1 MKERLLAGAAAAL
14 LSLTA
19 LTPTAAA
26 ARMVPVTVN
35 GSLLPSASYLSGGVT
50 AVSLRALLET
60 AGWTVTWDSQA
71 GQAAARCGDAS
82 LTARP
87 GETVLTVNGQDRAT
101 TAPVFLRNGRTY
113 VPVRSLCQALGWEVC
128 WDGSLGGAAVTTG
141 VQVNG
146 AAAEGPAWTEEDLY
160 WLSRVISAESRG
172 ESFQGQ
178 LAVGS
183 VVMNRVAS
191 DEFPDTIREV
201 VFDCK
206 DGVQFEPV
214 SNGTIYDEPSPLSV
228 TAAKQILSGGESVVG
243 DCLYFYAPAL
253 SQGKW
258 INANRT
264 YYTTIG
270 CHRFYL

>member
-101 TAPVFLRNGRTY
+101 TAPVFLRGGRAY
-113 VPVRSLCQALGWEVC
+113 APVRSLCEALGW
-128 WDGSLGGAAVTTG
+128 
-141 VQVNG
+141 
-146 AAAEGPAWTEEDLY
+146 
-160 WLSRVISAESRG
+160 
-172 ESFQGQ
+172 
-178 LAVGS
+178 
-183 VVMNRVAS
+183 
-191 DEFPDTIREV
+191 
-201 VFDCK
+201 
-206 DGVQFEPV
+206 
-214 SNGTIYDEPSPLSV
+214 
-228 TAAKQILSGGESVVG
+228 
-243 DCLYFYAPAL
+243 
-253 SQGKW
+253 
-258 INANRT
+258 
-264 YYTTIG
+264 
-270 CHRFYL
+270 

>member
-1 MKERLLAGAAAAL
+1 ML
-14 LSLTA
+14 
-19 LTPTAAA
+19 
-26 ARMVPVTVN
+26 
-35 GSLLPSASYLSGGVT
+35 
-50 AVSLRALLET
+50 
-60 AGWTVTWDSQA
+60 
-71 GQAAARCGDAS
+71 
-82 LTARP
+82 
-87 GETVLTVNGQDRAT
+87 
-101 TAPVFLRNGRTY
+101 F
-113 VPVRSLCQALGWEVC
+113 RS
-128 WDGSLGGAAVTTG
+128 
-141 VQVNG
+141 
-146 AAAEGPAWTEEDLY
+146 
-160 WLSRVISAESRG
+160 

-228 TAAKQILSGGESVVG
+228 TAARQILSGGESVVG